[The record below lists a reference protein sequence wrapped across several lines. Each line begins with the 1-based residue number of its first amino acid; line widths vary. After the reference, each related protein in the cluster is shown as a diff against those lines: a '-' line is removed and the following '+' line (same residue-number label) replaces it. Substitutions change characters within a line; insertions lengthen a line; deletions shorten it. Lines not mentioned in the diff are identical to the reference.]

1 MTLKFGFF
9 SDLTRDGAIDM
20 NDAVVWTRQQYP
32 RADWLMR
39 AGLMTKIQ
47 NDMTSY
53 TSGGCNG
60 TGNSQSRVTFN
71 KTIDAVKWLADW
83 TDNAT
88 VIWHMVGWQGSGHD
102 TLYPSLNVI
111 NPNVGTRT
119 DLDRLAKETK
129 KYNSLISYHINTDE
143 AYQNF
148 SATQGCDLLD
158 HPVSGLQV
166 QPVQAVL

>member
-1 MTLKFGFF
+1 MSKVTPYYKPLPWAAAALERPGRSAFAGGQTAGASVGYSSWSTQIVLPFQSFAEYGDKKEPQVPTEFSSGSARINTNLRCGDVLPMTLKFGFF

-60 TGNSQSRVTFN
+60 TGNSQSRVTF
-71 KTIDAVKWLADW
+71 TTRRL
-83 TDNAT
+83 
-88 VIWHMVGWQGSGHD
+88 
-102 TLYPSLNVI
+102 TL
-111 NPNVGTRT
+111 
-119 DLDRLAKETK
+119 
-129 KYNSLISYHINTDE
+129 
-143 AYQNF
+143 
-148 SATQGCDLLD
+148 
-158 HPVSGLQV
+158 
-166 QPVQAVL
+166 